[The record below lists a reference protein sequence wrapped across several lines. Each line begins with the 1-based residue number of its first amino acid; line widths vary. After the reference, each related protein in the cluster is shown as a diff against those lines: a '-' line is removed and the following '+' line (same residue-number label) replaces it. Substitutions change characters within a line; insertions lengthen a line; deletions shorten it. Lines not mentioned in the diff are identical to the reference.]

1 MCAGVNDPET
11 EIVRRLK
18 RSPRYVTADEL
29 VEASGKSRRM
39 LPGLIEGLR
48 SRGYRIDEVPGEGFR
63 LVTSPDLL
71 TASEIGAELGGGLL
85 GSRIHVHAAVGST
98 NDEAFDL
105 ARDGAAEGTLV
116 IADAQT
122 GGRGRLGRKWDSP
135 GGMGLWFSLVLR
147 PDVDARKSCLISLVG
162 ALGVASAL
170 RDVYGVG
177 AEVKW
182 PNDVVVGSRKICGI
196 LAESELRGGRTSFIV
211 MGVGVN
217 VLQGPEDFG
226 PALAKT
232 ATSLRLETGRE
243 VRRARVLADL
253 LLALEEKYRQ
263 YRTRGFGEARKQLL
277 ALSPLIGKSIGVRT
291 GRKEVEGTALDIDE
305 DGALILRTDSGHLL
319 TIVAGD
325 VVRSGGA

>member
-1 MCAGVNDPET
+1 MRRAVVNDPEA
-11 EIVRRLK
+11 EILRRLK
-18 RSPRYVTADEL
+18 SSRRYVTADEL
-29 VEASGKSRRM
+29 AEASGKSRRT
-39 LPGLIEGLR
+39 LSGLMEGLR

-71 TASEIGAELGGGLL
+71 TVAEIRAELGSSLL
-85 GSRIHVHAAVGST
+85 GSRIHAHPSVSST

-105 ARDGAAEGTLV
+105 AKAGAAEGTLV

-147 PDVDARKSCLISLVG
+147 PDVEVRKSCLISLVG

-170 RDVYGVG
+170 RDVYGIG
-177 AEVKW
+177 AAVKW
-182 PNDVVVGSRKICGI
+182 PNDVVVGPRKICGI

-217 VLQGPEDFG
+217 VLQGREEFG
-226 PALAKT
+226 PDLGKT
-232 ATSLRLETGRE
+232 ATSVRLETGRE

-253 LLALEEKYRQ
+253 LLALEDKYLQ
-263 YRTRGFGEARKQLL
+263 YRAEGFGEARKQLL
-277 ALSPLIGKSIGVRT
+277 ALSPLIGKSARVRT

-305 DGALILRTDSGHLL
+305 NGALILRTDSGHLL

-325 VVRSGGA
+325 VVRTG